1 MLKLNKID
9 YILQYITFL
18 ILYLTIMNTK
28 NPIRK
33 AKKKLRHLREQF
45 NKYRENDPELAKK
58 YFWKIDILVKEL
70 NILKTPPAII
80 VYQQNKSKGI
90 VTKKPKFKK
99 KRVDKSVEFQKR
111 RLERERPSIIKNKI
125 HKMLRKHYDEQVK
138 IAVERNI
145 DRRYDV
151 MMKLAKTI

>member
-1 MLKLNKID
+1 MSSKI
-9 YILQYITFL
+9 T
-18 ILYLTIMNTK
+18 MNTK

-33 AKKKLRHLREQF
+33 AEKKLRHLNKQF
-45 NKYRENDPELAKK
+45 NKYKKLNNPKLAKE
-58 YFWKIDILVKEL
+58 YFWKIDAQKKKLMS
-70 NILKTPPAII
+70 LKNPKPI
-80 VYQQNKSKGI
+80 VVYKQNKSKGI

-111 RLERERPSIIKNKI
+111 RLERERPSIIRNKI
-125 HKMLRKHYDEQVK
+125 HKMLREYYEEQEK
-138 IAVERNI
+138 IAIERNI

>member
-1 MLKLNKID
+1 
-9 YILQYITFL
+9 
-18 ILYLTIMNTK
+18 MNTK

-33 AKKKLRHLREQF
+33 TEKKLRHLRKQF
-45 NKYRENDPELAKK
+45 NTYRENNPELAKE

-70 NILKTPPAII
+70 NILKNPPAII

-99 KRVDKSVEFQKR
+99 KRVDKAVEFQKR
-111 RLERERPSIIKNKI
+111 KREREGSSIIRNQI
-125 HKMLRKHYDEQVK
+125 HTFLRKHYDEQVK
-138 IAVERNI
+138 IAVERNL